1 MPTITPLPFDT
12 AFEILEEGEAQ
23 TRAELVQ
30 AVLSVSDTTH
40 ADSGQALRSVHAK
53 SHGLLHGEL
62 QVLDIPLPYAQGLF
76 AGTKTLPVIIRL
88 STSPGDMLD
97 DSVSTPRGFALKV
110 VGVEGERLPDSPG
123 ISQDFL
129 LVDSPTF
136 AAPDARKFLGSMKL
150 LAATADKVPNL
161 KKAFSAVLRGT
172 EKIVEALGGES
183 GTLKGLGGHPATN
196 PLGETYFSQVPFLYG
211 LYMAKWAVVPVSP
224 ELIALK
230 DAPVDLR
237 ARPHGLRDAVNDFFA
252 SQAAE
257 WELRVQLCTDLKTMP
272 IEDASVEWPQAE
284 SPFVAVA
291 RISVAPQTAWDPE
304 RSAAIDEDLSFD
316 PWRGLAAHRPLGSIN
331 RVRRAA
337 YAASAAARAARRTP
351 RPSREAAGEAA

>member
-76 AGTKTLPVIIRL
+76 AGTRTLPVIIRL
-88 STSPGDMLD
+88 STAPGDVLD
-97 DSVSTPRGFALKV
+97 DAVSTPRGFALKV
-110 VGVEGERLPDSPG
+110 VGVEGERLPDSSG

-129 LVDSPTF
+129 LVNSPTF
-136 AAPDARKFLGSMKL
+136 AAPDARRFLGSVKL
-150 LAATADKVPNL
+150 LAATTDKVPNL

-172 EKIVEALGGES
+172 EKIVEAFGGES
-183 GTLKGLGGHPATN
+183 GTLKGLGGHPTTN

-237 ARPHGLRDAVNDFFA
+237 DRPHGLRDAVNHFFA

-272 IEDASVEWPQAE
+272 IEDASVEWPQAQ

-291 RISVAPQTAWDPE
+291 RISVAPQTAWDHE

-337 YAASAAARAARRTP
+337 YAASAAARAARRAP

>member
-1 MPTITPLPFDT
+1 MPTITPLPFDA

-23 TRAELVQ
+23 TRAELVS
-30 AVLSVSDTTH
+30 AVLSVSDATH
-40 ADSGQALRSVHAK
+40 ADSGQALRSMHAK

-62 QVLDIPLPYAQGLF
+62 EVLDIPLPYAQGLF

-88 STSPGDMLD
+88 STSPGDVLD
-97 DSVSTPRGFALKV
+97 DAVSTPRGFALKV
-110 VGVEGERLPDSPG
+110 VGVEGERLPDSSG

-136 AAPDARKFLGSMKL
+136 AAPDARKFLGSLKL
-150 LAATADKVPNL
+150 LTATTDKVPNL

-172 EKIVEALGGES
+172 EKIVEAFGGES
-183 GTLKGLGGHPATN
+183 GTLKGLGGHPTTN

-237 ARPHGLRDAVNDFFA
+237 NRPHGLRDAVNHFFA

-272 IEDASVEWPQAE
+272 IEDASVEWPQE
-284 SPFVAVA
+284 QSPFVAVA
-291 RISVAPQTAWDPE
+291 RISAGLQTAWDDE
-304 RSAAIDEDLSFD
+304 RSPAIDEDVSFD